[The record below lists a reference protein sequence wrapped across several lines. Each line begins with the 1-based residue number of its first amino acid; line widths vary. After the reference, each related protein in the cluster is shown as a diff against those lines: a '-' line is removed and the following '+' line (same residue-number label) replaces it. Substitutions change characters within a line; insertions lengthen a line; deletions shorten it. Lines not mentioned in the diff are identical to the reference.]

1 MWDRLRTS
9 SSPSV
14 MAAPDEVFQGRHS
27 GGSVHKHM
35 VAQKRAR
42 AVRPGRTHHRLD
54 AVDDNFPEPLDD
66 LGIFHD
72 TNSPNRFAI
81 QRGKV
86 VPRYHNVDM

>member
-14 MAAPDEVFQGRHS
+14 MAAPEEVFQGRHS
-27 GGSVHKHM
+27 GGSIHKHM

-72 TNSPNRFAI
+72 THSPNRFAI